1 MKDVICQTAYTGHVI
16 KELAEPC
23 DLNMQKKGGG
33 YELGKELHLMSRK
46 CMLLLNITLQI
57 SFVLPI

>member
-1 MKDVICQTAYTGHVI
+1 MKDVICQTACTGHVI

-23 DLNMQKKGGG
+23 DLNMQKRGGG

-46 CMLLLNITLQI
+46 CVLLLNITLQF